1 MNRLSPKEM
10 LKWLVRIVSHGTSL
24 CVHIF
29 SPNEKWLGRVIACI
43 DLNAFYPSCEELRD
57 PSLKGKAHAVIM
69 TDEKMGDIMKGA
81 VSSCSYE
88 ARRYGVSSAMSLS
101 KAKSLCPNLIL
112 HPVDIPYYREISDQV
127 MKAIQGYADTLEQA
141 SIDEAFIDCTTRIEG
156 ESPEHYAAKI
166 KNTIKEK
173 CGGLSCSIGV
183 TSTKSSAKI
192 ASDFEKPDGLTV
204 VYPTELR
211 KFLEPL
217 DVGTVA
223 GIGPKT
229 QRALKEEMGIHTLGQ
244 LARAD
249 VQILRERF
257 GKNGHWMWKVASGT
271 DDEIVAPRTDNVSLS
286 TENTLDSYTRDKEE
300 IRGHIEALV
309 NEIYQRVRGHGY
321 LYRTVG
327 IKLGR
332 TNFSV
337 ESRVTT
343 FEEFRND
350 SESISSAI
358 GRLLDKFDLTE
369 NKPPVRRIGLLVT
382 HLVREEIVQRKKNA
396 QRSLLDYYP

>member
-1 MNRLSPKEM
+1 M
-10 LKWLVRIVSHGTSL
+10 
-24 CVHIF
+24 CVHILK
-29 SPNEKWLGRVIACI
+29 SNEKKWIGRVITCI

-69 TDEKMGDIMKGA
+69 TDERTGEIMKGA

-101 KAKSLCPNLIL
+101 KAKSLCPHLIL
-112 HPVDIPYYREISDQV
+112 HPVDIPYYRAISEQV
-127 MKAIQGYADTLEQA
+127 MNAIQGYADTLEQA
-141 SIDEAFIDCTTRIEG
+141 SIDEAFLDCTTKIQS
-156 ESPEHYAAKI
+156 ESPEAYAAKI

-173 CGGLSCSIGV
+173 SGGLSCSIGV
-183 TSTKSSAKI
+183 ASTKSAAKI

-204 VYPTELR
+204 VYPTELK

-229 QRALKEEMGIHTLGQ
+229 QRALKEMEIQTLGQ
-244 LARAD
+244 LAKAD

-257 GKNGHWMWKVASGT
+257 GKNGHWMWKVANGT

-286 TENTLDSYTRDKEE
+286 TENTLDAYTRDKEK
-300 IRGHIEALV
+300 IQKDLDGLV
-309 NEIYQRVRGHGY
+309 NEIYQRVRGQGY
-321 LYRTVG
+321 LFRTVG
-327 IKLGR
+327 IKLVR

-337 ESRVTT
+337 ETRVTT
-343 FEEFRND
+343 FEEFRDDNH
-350 SESISSAI
+350 SISSAI
-358 GRLLDKFDLTE
+358 GKLLDKFDLSE
-369 NKPPVRRIGLLVT
+369 NRPPVRKIGLLVT
-382 HLVREEIVQRKKNA
+382 HLVREEIIKRKKNA
-396 QRSLLDYYP
+396 QRSLLDYYQ

>member
-1 MNRLSPKEM
+1 M
-10 LKWLVRIVSHGTSL
+10 
-24 CVHIF
+24 CVYIF
-29 SPNEKWLGRVIACI
+29 KSNEKWIGRVIACI

-101 KAKSLCPNLIL
+101 KAKSLCPDLIL
-112 HPVDIPYYREISDQV
+112 HPVDIPYYRGISEQV
-127 MKAIQGYADTLEQA
+127 MNAIQGYADTLEQA
-141 SIDEAFIDCTTRIEG
+141 SIDEAFLDCTTRIQR
-156 ESPEHYAAKI
+156 ESPEAYAAKI

-173 CGGLSCSIGV
+173 SAGLSCSIGV
-183 TSTKSSAKI
+183 ASTKSAAKI

-204 VYPTELR
+204 VYPAELK

-229 QRALKEEMGIHTLGQ
+229 QKALKEEIGIDTLGQ
-244 LARAD
+244 LAKTD
-249 VQILRERF
+249 VQKLKELF
-257 GKNGHWMWKVASGT
+257 GKNGYWMWKVANGT
-271 DDEIVAPRTDNVSLS
+271 DDEVVAPRTDNVSLS
-286 TENTLDSYTRDKEE
+286 TENTLATYTRDKEKIHAHLDE
-300 IRGHIEALV
+300 LV
-309 NEIYQRVRGHGY
+309 GDIYQRLREHGY
-321 LYRTVG
+321 LFRTVG
-327 IKLGR
+327 IKLVR

-337 ESRVTT
+337 ETRVTT
-343 FEEFRND
+343 FEDFRND

-358 GRLLDKFDLTE
+358 GWLLDKFELSE
-369 NKPPVRRIGLLVT
+369 NRPPVRKLGLLVT
-382 HLVREEIVQRKKNA
+382 HLIREEIVQKKKDA
-396 QRSLLDYYP
+396 QRSLLDYYQ

>member
-1 MNRLSPKEM
+1 M
-10 LKWLVRIVSHGTSL
+10 
-24 CVHIF
+24 CVYIF
-29 SPNEKWLGRVIACI
+29 KSNEKWMDKVIACI

-101 KAKSLCPNLIL
+101 KAKSLCPDLIL
-112 HPVDIPYYREISDQV
+112 HPVDIPYYRGISEQV
-127 MKAIQGYADTLEQA
+127 MNAIQGYADTLEQA
-141 SIDEAFIDCTTRIEG
+141 SIDEAFLDCTTRIQR
-156 ESPEHYAAKI
+156 ESPESYAAKI

-173 CGGLSCSIGV
+173 SAGLSCSIGV
-183 TSTKSSAKI
+183 ASTKSAAKI

-204 VYPTELR
+204 VYPTELK

-229 QRALKEEMGIHTLGQ
+229 QKALKEEIGIDTLGQ
-244 LARAD
+244 LAKAD
-249 VQILRERF
+249 VQKLKERF
-257 GKNGHWMWKVASGT
+257 GKNGYWMWKVANGT
-271 DDEIVAPRTDNVSLS
+271 DDEVVAPRTDNVSLS
-286 TENTLDSYTRDKEE
+286 TENTLATYTRDKEKIHAHLDE
-300 IRGHIEALV
+300 LIGD
-309 NEIYQRVRGHGY
+309 IYQRLREHGY
-321 LYRTVG
+321 LFRTVG
-327 IKLGR
+327 IKLVR

-337 ESRVTT
+337 ETRVTT
-343 FEEFRND
+343 FEDFRND

-358 GRLLDKFDLTE
+358 GRLLDKFELSE
-369 NKPPVRRIGLLVT
+369 NRPPVRKLGLLVT
-382 HLVREEIVQRKKNA
+382 HLIREEIVQKKKDA
-396 QRSLLDYYP
+396 QRSLLDYYQ

>member
-1 MNRLSPKEM
+1 MPICQWAR
-10 LKWLVRIVSHGTSL
+10 V
-24 CVHIF
+24 CVYIF
-29 SPNEKWLGRVIACI
+29 NSKEKWIGRVIACI

-69 TDEKMGDIMKGA
+69 TDAKMGDIMKGA

-101 KAKSLCPNLIL
+101 KAKSLCPDLIL
-112 HPVDIPYYREISDQV
+112 HPVDIPYYRGISEQV
-127 MKAIQGYADTLEQA
+127 MNAIQGYAENLEQA
-141 SIDEAFIDCTTRIEG
+141 SIDEAFLDCSARIQS
-156 ESPEHYAAKI
+156 ESPETYAAKI
-166 KNTIKEK
+166 KQTIKDK

-183 TSTKSSAKI
+183 TSTKSAAKI

-204 VYPTELR
+204 VSPTELK

-229 QRALKEEMGIHTLGQ
+229 QRALNEMGIDTLGH
-244 LARAD
+244 LAKAD
-249 VQILRERF
+249 VQKLKERF
-257 GKNGHWMWKVASGT
+257 GKNGYWMWNVANGT
-271 DDEIVAPRTDNVSLS
+271 DDEVVAPRTDNISLS
-286 TENTLDSYTRDKEE
+286 TENTLDIYTRDKEKIHAYLDE
-300 IRGHIEALV
+300 LV
-309 NEIYQRVRGHGY
+309 DEIYGRIKEHGY
-321 LYRTVG
+321 LFRTVG
-327 IKLGR
+327 IKLVR

-337 ESRVTT
+337 ETRVTT

-358 GRLLDKFDLTE
+358 GRLLDKFEISE
-369 NKPPVRRIGLLVT
+369 NRPPVRKIGLLVT
-382 HLVREEIVQRKKNA
+382 HLVREEIVKKKKNA
-396 QRSLLDYYP
+396 QRSLLDYFQ

>member
-1 MNRLSPKEM
+1 M
-10 LKWLVRIVSHGTSL
+10 
-24 CVHIF
+24 CVYIF
-29 SPNEKWLGRVIACI
+29 KSNEKWIGRVIACI

-101 KAKSLCPNLIL
+101 KAKSLCPDLIL
-112 HPVDIPYYREISDQV
+112 HPVDIPYYRGISEQV
-127 MKAIQGYADTLEQA
+127 MNAIQGYADTLEQA
-141 SIDEAFIDCTTRIEG
+141 SIDEAFLDCTTRIQR
-156 ESPEHYAAKI
+156 ESPEAYAAKI

-173 CGGLSCSIGV
+173 SAGLSCSIGV
-183 TSTKSSAKI
+183 ASTKSAAKI

-204 VYPTELR
+204 VYPAELK

-229 QRALKEEMGIHTLGQ
+229 QKALKEEIGIDTLGQ
-244 LARAD
+244 LAKAD
-249 VQILRERF
+249 VQKLKERF
-257 GKNGHWMWKVASGT
+257 GKNGYWMWKVANGT
-271 DDEIVAPRTDNVSLS
+271 DDEVVAPRTDNVSLS
-286 TENTLDSYTRDKEE
+286 TENTLAIYTRDKEKIHAHLDE
-300 IRGHIEALV
+300 LIGD
-309 NEIYQRVRGHGY
+309 IYQRLREHGY
-321 LYRTVG
+321 LFRTVG
-327 IKLGR
+327 IKLVR

-337 ESRVTT
+337 ETRVTT
-343 FEEFRND
+343 FEDFRND

-358 GRLLDKFDLTE
+358 GWLLDKFELSE
-369 NKPPVRRIGLLVT
+369 NRPPVRKLGLLVT
-382 HLVREEIVQRKKNA
+382 HLIREEIVQKKKDA
-396 QRSLLDYYP
+396 QRSLLDYYQ

>member
-1 MNRLSPKEM
+1 M
-10 LKWLVRIVSHGTSL
+10 
-24 CVHIF
+24 CVYIF
-29 SPNEKWLGRVIACI
+29 KSNEKWMGKVIACI

-101 KAKSLCPNLIL
+101 KAKSLCPDLIL
-112 HPVDIPYYREISDQV
+112 HPVDIPYYRGISEQV
-127 MKAIQGYADTLEQA
+127 MNAIQGYADTLEQA
-141 SIDEAFIDCTTRIEG
+141 SIDEAFLDCTSRIQR
-156 ESPEHYAAKI
+156 ESPEAYAAKI

-173 CGGLSCSIGV
+173 SGGLSCSIGV
-183 TSTKSSAKI
+183 ASTKSAAKI

-204 VYPTELR
+204 VYPAELK

-229 QRALKEEMGIHTLGQ
+229 QKALKEEIGIDTLGQ
-244 LARAD
+244 LAKAD
-249 VQILRERF
+249 VQKLKERF
-257 GKNGHWMWKVASGT
+257 GKNGYWMWKVANGT

-286 TENTLDSYTRDKEE
+286 TENTLATYTRDKEKIHAHLDE
-300 IRGHIEALV
+300 LIGD
-309 NEIYQRVRGHGY
+309 IYQRLREHGY
-321 LYRTVG
+321 LFRTVG
-327 IKLGR
+327 IKLVR

-337 ESRVTT
+337 ETRVTT
-343 FEEFRND
+343 FEDFRND

-358 GRLLDKFDLTE
+358 GRLLNKFELSE
-369 NKPPVRRIGLLVT
+369 NRPPVRKLGLLVT
-382 HLVREEIVQRKKNA
+382 HLIREEIVQKKKDA
-396 QRSLLDYYP
+396 QRSLLDYYQ

>member
-1 MNRLSPKEM
+1 M
-10 LKWLVRIVSHGTSL
+10 
-24 CVHIF
+24 CVYIF
-29 SPNEKWLGRVIACI
+29 KSNEKWIGRVIACI

-88 ARRYGVSSAMSLS
+88 ARRYCITSAMSLS
-101 KAKSLCPNLIL
+101 KAKSLCPDLIL
-112 HPVDIPYYREISDQV
+112 HPVDIPYYRGISEQV
-127 MKAIQGYADTLEQA
+127 MNAIQGYADTLEQA
-141 SIDEAFIDCTTRIEG
+141 SIDEAFLDCTTRIQR
-156 ESPEHYAAKI
+156 ESPEAYAAKI

-173 CGGLSCSIGV
+173 SGGLSCSIGV
-183 TSTKSSAKI
+183 ASTKSAAKI

-204 VYPTELR
+204 VYPAELK

-229 QRALKEEMGIHTLGQ
+229 QKALKEEIGIDTLGQ
-244 LARAD
+244 LAKAD
-249 VQILRERF
+249 VQKLKELF
-257 GKNGHWMWKVASGT
+257 GKNGYWMWKVANGT
-271 DDEIVAPRTDNVSLS
+271 DDEVVAPRTDNVSLS
-286 TENTLDSYTRDKEE
+286 TENTLATYTRDKEKIHAHLDE
-300 IRGHIEALV
+300 LV
-309 NEIYQRVRGHGY
+309 GDIHQRLREHGY
-321 LYRTVG
+321 LFRTVG
-327 IKLGR
+327 IKLVR

-337 ESRVTT
+337 ETRVTT

-358 GRLLDKFDLTE
+358 GRLLDKFELSE
-369 NKPPVRRIGLLVT
+369 NKPPVRKLGLLVT
-382 HLVREEIVQRKKNA
+382 HLIREEIVQKKKDA
-396 QRSLLDYYP
+396 QRSLLDYYQ

>member
-1 MNRLSPKEM
+1 M
-10 LKWLVRIVSHGTSL
+10 
-24 CVHIF
+24 CVYIF
-29 SPNEKWLGRVIACI
+29 KSNEKWIGRVIACI

-101 KAKSLCPNLIL
+101 KAKSLCPDLIL
-112 HPVDIPYYREISDQV
+112 HPVDIPYYRGISEQV
-127 MKAIQGYADTLEQA
+127 MNAIQGYADTLEQA
-141 SIDEAFIDCTTRIEG
+141 SIDEAFLDCTTRIQR
-156 ESPEHYAAKI
+156 ESPEAYAAKI

-173 CGGLSCSIGV
+173 SAGLSCSIGV
-183 TSTKSSAKI
+183 ASTKSAAKI

-204 VYPTELR
+204 VYPAELK

-229 QRALKEEMGIHTLGQ
+229 QKALKEEIGIDTLGQ
-244 LARAD
+244 LAKAD
-249 VQILRERF
+249 VQKLKERF
-257 GKNGHWMWKVASGT
+257 GKNGYWMWKVANGT
-271 DDEIVAPRTDNVSLS
+271 DDEVVAPRTDNVSLS
-286 TENTLDSYTRDKEE
+286 TENTLATYTRDKEKIHAHLDE
-300 IRGHIEALV
+300 LIGD
-309 NEIYQRVRGHGY
+309 IYQRLREHGY
-321 LYRTVG
+321 LFRTVG
-327 IKLGR
+327 IKLVR

-337 ESRVTT
+337 ETRVTT
-343 FEEFRND
+343 FEDFRND

-358 GRLLDKFDLTE
+358 GWLLDKFELSE
-369 NKPPVRRIGLLVT
+369 NRPPVRKLGLLVT
-382 HLVREEIVQRKKNA
+382 HLIREEIVQKKKDA
-396 QRSLLDYYP
+396 QRSLLDYYQ